1 MSYSETLTIMLPAE
15 LADIAAAIGRALDPD
30 VGGEHSFSPS
40 EDGLTISCT
49 TPCEP
54 VFKSQ
59 AEYMM
64 LHPEALH
71 AAVAADYATRWPDL
85 VAPTLAECEAFC
97 AGIFVQVTSFKRWAR
112 QSKTDAKQYRSRFA

>member
-1 MSYSETLTIMLPAE
+1 MTYSERLTITLPSA
-15 LADIAAAIGRALDPD
+15 LADIAASIGRALDPD
-30 VGGEHSFSPS
+30 AGGEHSFTLS
-40 EDGLTISCT
+40 EDKLTISCT

-54 VFKSQ
+54 EFKSQ

-85 VAPTLAECEAFC
+85 PCPTLADCQAFC
-97 AGIFVQVTSFKRWAR
+97 AAIVYEQPTE
-112 QSKTDAKQYRSRFA
+112 

>member
-1 MSYSETLTIMLPAE
+1 MSYSETLTITLPAS
-15 LADIAAAIGRALDPD
+15 LADIAASIARAMDSD
-30 VGGEHSFSPS
+30 VGGEYSFSPS

-54 VFKSQ
+54 VFKAQ

-71 AAVAADYATRWPDL
+71 AAVSADYATRWPDL
-85 VAPTLAECEAFC
+85 IAPSLAECEAFC
-97 AGIFVQVTSFKRWAR
+97 AGMIETNK
-112 QSKTDAKQYRSRFA
+112 

>member
-1 MSYSETLTIMLPAE
+1 MSYSETLTITLPANR
-15 LADIAAAIGRALDPD
+15 ADIAAAIGRALDPD
-30 VGGEHSFSPS
+30 TGGEHSFTPS

-54 VFKSQ
+54 HFKAQ

-71 AAVAADYATRWPDL
+71 AAVSAHYATRWPDL
-85 VAPTLAECEAFC
+85 PCPTLADCQAFC
-97 AGIFVQVTSFKRWAR
+97 AAIVYEQAPPE
-112 QSKTDAKQYRSRFA
+112 